1 MTGSVFSKLL
11 FSFVLVLTIC
21 TAVLDFSIRRIVDHA
36 LREQVEQALTG
47 EARFLAAQFSTE
59 LHPVTSHPGPSHSGQ
74 IHTGQSAASGVPAT
88 AAPSDAMTQLLSAT
102 SAASHARIAVFS
114 ADGTL
119 YAGSGDSGEH
129 EALDAV
135 PGVAALRNHDGV
147 ARDVRFATLFL
158 GVRQGDVIVR
168 MGYPLAEIQG
178 KLHLLRRDILLASL
192 VSLLLATLL
201 AAAMAQR
208 VANRMSRIVAFAER
222 IAAGDLAARIDEA
235 DRDEIAVVA
244 RALDTTASR
253 LETTFHS
260 LESSRRDLTALL
272 DSMQEGVIA
281 VSETGLV
288 IWSNASIT
296 RLTQQPIR
304 EGRALVHTVR
314 DPDVLV
320 CVTTALR
327 EHTAARARAAAVAPG
342 RVFEVHAA
350 PMPGGGAVCVLSDI
364 TEIERAETTRR
375 DFVANVSHELR
386 TPLTS
391 ISGYVEALLDLEQ
404 LDPIAREFLGIIL
417 KNAGRMNRLTEDL
430 LTLAQVESADF
441 KLSLQ
446 PLRASALVRDA
457 ADSLAPVVQDAG
469 MEMEIG
475 ETVNDSV
482 LADPDALQQVFGNLV
497 ENATKYGRSGGRLR
511 LGAHRRDD
519 RVEFYVQDFGP
530 GVPFEHQR
538 RIFERF
544 YRADK
549 ARSRESGGTGLGLS
563 IARHIVNVHGGD
575 IRVESELGHG
585 ATFLFTLPVADR
597 YLTTQQVET
606 PHSAAI

>member
-47 EARFLAAQFSTE
+47 EARFLAAEFATQFTPTQGAST
-59 LHPVTSHPGPSHSGQ
+59 VPGMS
-74 IHTGQSAASGVPAT
+74 
-88 AAPSDAMTQLLSAT
+88 QLLSAT

-114 ADGTL
+114 TDGTFL
-119 YAGSGDSGEH
+119 AGSGASQEH
-129 EALDAV
+129 EPLDAV
-135 PGVAALRNHDGV
+135 PGVAALHAHEGV
-147 ARDVRFATLFL
+147 GRGVRGETLFL
-158 GVRQGDVIVR
+158 AARQGNVIVR
-168 MGYPLAEIQG
+168 MGYPLSEIQG

-281 VSETGLV
+281 VSETGQV
-288 IWSNASIT
+288 IWSNASIS

-314 DPDVLV
+314 DPDVLI
-320 CVTTALR
+320 CVTAALR

-391 ISGYVEALLDLEQ
+391 ISGYVEAMLEMDR

-441 KLSLQ
+441 KLNLQ

-475 ETVNDSV
+475 ETVSDSV

-511 LGAHRRDD
+511 LGAQRRDD
-519 RVEFYVQDFGP
+519 RIEFYVQDFGP

-544 YRADK
+544 YRVDK

-563 IARHIVNVHGGD
+563 IARHIVNAHGGD

-585 ATFLFTLPVADR
+585 ATFLFNLPIAEVPSLPNAPENTH
-597 YLTTQQVET
+597 LL
-606 PHSAAI
+606 AG